1 MGKIH
6 RYYTKE
12 DMKLLECA
20 GKLLE
25 AGITL
30 DEIKCVLPEIL
41 QIKEKKIKVKG
52 EAIAETQTKEI
63 EEGDIITTLDELLLC
78 NNKRIEEGVTQMV
91 TDSLKKEISYLLL
104 AKDQVEEERFKRL
117 DTLIRQ
123 QQVFRKECGKRTV
136 GEVMKEALGFT
147 G

>member
-30 DEIKCVLPEIL
+30 DEIKGVMPEIL
-41 QIKEKKIKVKG
+41 RVKEKKIKVKG
-52 EAIAETQTKEI
+52 EVIGGTEQKGPD
-63 EEGDIITTLDELLLC
+63 EENIITVLDELLVS
-78 NNKRIEEGVTQMV
+78 NNKRLEEGVTQMV

-123 QQVFRKECGKRTV
+123 QQVFRKECGKRSV
-136 GEVMKEALGFT
+136 SGLMKEVLGFT